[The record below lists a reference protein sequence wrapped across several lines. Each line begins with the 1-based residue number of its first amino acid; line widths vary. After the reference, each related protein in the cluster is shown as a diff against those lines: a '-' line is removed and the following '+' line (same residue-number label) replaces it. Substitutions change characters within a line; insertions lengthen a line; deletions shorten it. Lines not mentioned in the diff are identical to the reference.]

1 MGGPGDATAGSHSML
16 ERDRW
21 GCFRAPDATE
31 PVDVLA
37 MDDLALYERGAVLE
51 EVSERLIDPLD
62 GSLAGRP

>member
-1 MGGPGDATAGSHSML
+1 ML